1 MIKAGS
7 KRAALAAA
15 IAVALAAA
23 GPAQSAA
30 TAASAKHTK
39 KPQAKADSG
48 PTIAVTITNKRKSGV
63 VELDVALAGSPAFK
77 PLLKNL
83 APGKQAVV
91 TLAHDENCAFDFY
104 VKYDDGEISTV
115 PNVHVCD
122 DGKLNLVE

>member
-7 KRAALAAA
+7 KRAAVAAA
-15 IAVALAAA
+15 LAVTLAVVGSAPSPAA
-23 GPAQSAA
+23 
-30 TAASAKHTK
+30 AASAKHNK

-48 PTIAVTITNKRKSGV
+48 PTVAVTITNKRKSGV

>member
-1 MIKAGS
+1 MSKAGS
-7 KRAALAAA
+7 KRAALAA
-15 IAVALAAA
+15 IAVALAAV
-23 GPAQSAA
+23 GPATSAA
-30 TAASAKHTK
+30 AAASAKHNK

-48 PTIAVTITNKRKSGV
+48 PTIAVTITNKRKAGV

-83 APGKQAVV
+83 APGKQAIV

-104 VKYDDGEISTV
+104 VKYDDGQISTV

>member
-1 MIKAGS
+1 MSKAGS
-7 KRAALAAA
+7 KRAALAA
-15 IAVALAAA
+15 IAVALAAV
-23 GPAQSAA
+23 GPATSAA
-30 TAASAKHTK
+30 AAASAKHNK

-48 PTIAVTITNKRKSGV
+48 PTIAVTITNKRKAGV

-83 APGKQAVV
+83 APGKQTIV

-104 VKYDDGEISTV
+104 VKYDDGQISTV
-115 PNVHVCD
+115 PDVHVCE

>member
-15 IAVALAAA
+15 IAVALAA
-23 GPAQSAA
+23 GPATSAA
-30 TAASAKHTK
+30 TAASAKHDK

-48 PTIAVTITNKRKSGV
+48 PTVAVTITNKRKSGV

>member
-1 MIKAGS
+1 MSKAGS
-7 KRAALAAA
+7 KRAALAA
-15 IAVALAAA
+15 IAVALAAV
-23 GPAQSAA
+23 GPATSAA
-30 TAASAKHTK
+30 AAASTKHNK

-48 PTIAVTITNKRKSGV
+48 PTIAVTITNKRKAGV

-83 APGKQAVV
+83 APGKQAIV

-104 VKYDDGEISTV
+104 VKYDDGQISTV
-115 PNVHVCD
+115 PDVHVCE